1 MLTDKQIADALDLID
16 DRYHEV
22 ITKYLQKVGKTI
34 NQIGHLNQS
43 SVNLLIQLRRM
54 GVDTQTIEREL
65 QKVTRL
71 TKQDIRKLYRKAAQ
85 ESNTDARIEYLTK
98 GVEPDSIR
106 WEALVEDIWKQ
117 TAGAMDNLA
126 NSSVITENYREVIDD
141 AVQAVT
147 MGAGDYNSAIRETV
161 KRMGRAG
168 IQVEYESTY
177 LAADGQL
184 KHHKRRLDSAV
195 RQNVLDGIRQIQQK
209 SQELIGEE
217 IGADGVDITAHPN
230 SAPDHEPVQGKR
242 FDMANFQRMQSGL
255 DFEDVDG
262 KHYEG
267 FERPITQ
274 WRCRHLIFYIL
285 LGVTKRMYTDEQLK
299 SWETANQKGCI
310 IDGKQYTNYEATQ
323 LMRNLETEI
332 RRQKDTAVL
341 AKASGDD
348 VLRRECQGNITKLTR
363 KYDQVAEA
371 AGLRKQM
378 QKTRVEG
385 FSPFR
390 PVEDSAPEE
399 VFTHTPKELQQ
410 ASKMVDA
417 VLDKHCSRKSQW
429 SGTTIVQPK
438 DKMFG
443 VAGRKEWSCDI
454 TLREDARVKTIVH
467 EHLHAR
473 SISYYDKETYAK
485 MKVMEEGSVE
495 LFAQEICNVYG
506 AKYRESY
513 SACVKPLRIVNSIM
527 KIGGDYDF
535 AKQLFDIPLPERY
548 NWLRG
553 QADTLIAQNK
563 LSHKTV
569 AALNEALD
577 KLKSKGGVL
586 NG

>member
-16 DRYHEV
+16 SRYRKV
-22 ITKYLQKVGKTI
+22 TALYLEKVGETI
-34 NQIGHLNQS
+34 NKIGHLNQS
-43 SVNLLIQLRRM
+43 SVNLLIQLRKM
-54 GVDTQTIEREL
+54 GVSVEKINRVLRKTTNLTQR
-65 QKVTRL
+65 
-71 TKQDIRKLYRKAAQ
+71 DIKKLYRKAAQ
-85 ESNTDARIEYLTK
+85 EANTDARIEYLTK

-126 NSSVITENYREVIDD
+126 NSTAIAGAYRDVIDD

-147 MGAGDYNSAIRETV
+147 MGAGDYNSVIRDTV
-161 KRMGRAG
+161 KRIGRAG

-184 KHHKRRLDSAV
+184 KHHRRRLDSAV

-242 FDMANFQRMQSGL
+242 FDLANFQRMQSGL

-262 KHYEG
+262 KHYAG

-299 SWETANQKGCI
+299 SWETANQKGCV
-310 IDGKQYTNYEATQ
+310 IDGKEYTGYEATQ
-323 LMRNLETEI
+323 LMRSIETEI

-348 VLRRECQGNITKLTR
+348 VLRRECQNNINKLTK

-378 QKTRVEG
+378 GKTYVEG
-385 FSPFR
+385 FKAVDEEIVERIGRSVGARAKNYAVYDPETGSFIKLAEGTPLTQPKNHIMAGKGR
-390 PVEDSAPEE
+390 DRQIDCIDWLLDKYGGDALQWTKEKGFGFVEDEYGE
-399 VFTHTPKELQQ
+399 IH
-410 ASKMVDA
+410 
-417 VLDKHCSRKSQW
+417 R
-429 SGTTIVQPK
+429 
-438 DKMFG
+438 
-443 VAGRKEWSCDI
+443 
-454 TLREDARVKTIVH
+454 
-467 EHLHAR
+467 
-473 SISYYDKETYAK
+473 
-485 MKVMEEGSVE
+485 VE
-495 LFAQEICNVYG
+495 LHWYQEPSVG
-506 AKYRESY
+506 KVEMKLKYRDGRAY
-513 SACVKPLRIVNSIM
+513 
-527 KIGGDYDF
+527 
-535 AKQLFDIPLPERY
+535 
-548 NWLRG
+548 
-553 QADTLIAQNK
+553 
-563 LSHKTV
+563 
-569 AALNEALD
+569 LD
-577 KLKSKGGVL
+577 DE
-586 NG
+586 